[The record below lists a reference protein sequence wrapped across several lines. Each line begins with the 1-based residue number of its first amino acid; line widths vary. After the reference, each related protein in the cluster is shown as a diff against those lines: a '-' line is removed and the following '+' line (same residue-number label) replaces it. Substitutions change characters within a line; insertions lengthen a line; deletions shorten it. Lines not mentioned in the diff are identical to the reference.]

1 MSRQA
6 TIKAIEY
13 ELDIIN
19 RQIDMKIITGRSYK
33 RDALRHKSLL
43 VQLRS
48 LRSKESPF
56 VWLTKLSQSF
66 ATLVF

>member
-1 MSRQA
+1 MSKYA
-6 TIKAIEY
+6 TIKALEY

-33 RDALRHKSLL
+33 KDSLRHKYLL
-43 VQLRS
+43 GQLRTI
-48 LRSKESPF
+48 RARESF
-56 VWLTKLSQSF
+56 SIFSKLSRSF

>member
-1 MSRQA
+1 MSKHA

-19 RQIDMKIITGRSYK
+19 RQIDMKIITGRTYK
-33 RDALRHKSLL
+33 KDALRHKYLL
-43 VQLRS
+43 AQLRAI
-48 LRSKESPF
+48 RARESF
-56 VWLTKLSQSF
+56 NFFGKLSQSF